1 MRNIIVLFIGLS
13 ISFPLWAETEKP
25 TYTQEMQ
32 KLFNEKST
40 EAKTQFNNTYP
51 QPVAPNIPNSPA
63 DGPSVTSPAPQQ
75 HQNYQAA
82 KPFAA
87 PKSYSY
93 QQQTP
98 NQTPTTTEN
107 KKDQNSTSYNIY
119 SPSTPTNNNT
129 SGSSQNMYR

>member
-1 MRNIIVLFIGLS
+1 MRNIIVLFIGIS
-13 ISFPLWAETEKP
+13 ISFPLWAENEKP

-32 KLFNEKST
+32 KLFNEKSA

-51 QPVAPNIPNSPA
+51 QPTAPKIPNSVESLP
-63 DGPSVTSPAPQQ
+63 VTPTEPQQ
-75 HQNYQAA
+75 PQNYQAA

-93 QQQTP
+93 QQQPP

-119 SPSTPTNNNT
+119 SPSNPNNNNT
-129 SGSSQNMYR
+129 SGSTQNMYR